1 MHIHY
6 LNSNF
11 QRSPAV
17 DATTKATYILH
28 YNCIWITCCRKKI
41 IGGDVGGAIQK
52 ILTEALTKEGIELIS
67 LDIFDDRLHM
77 TVSVLPEHDLFVF
90 MPRLKRIVSDRIRGL
105 FKEIDRELAGAALW
119 QEGHYISTVGKKS
132 EEELLRYVK
141 DINNL
146 TDSTTG

>member
-6 LNSNF
+6 FNSNYR
-11 QRSPAV
+11 RSPTV
-17 DATTKATYILH
+17 DAVTKATYILH

-41 IGGDVGGAIQK
+41 LDGDVGGAIQK
-52 ILTEALTKEGIELIS
+52 TLGEALTEHKIDLIS

-77 TVSVLPEHDLFVF
+77 TVSVRPEHELFTL
-90 MPRLKRIVSDRIRGL
+90 MPRLKKIVSDRIRSL
-105 FKEIDRELAGAALW
+105 FTDLDSELGGASLW

-141 DINNL
+141 DIN
-146 TDSTTG
+146 DSGKM